1 MIDFHADTIYR
12 LWHDATDQN
21 LQENSLS
28 VSVNGLEK
36 IGAMAQCLAIYTPPQ
51 CTWSDMK
58 AIHERFVKELETCKG
73 HIAQATCTDEIRS
86 NGLSAILTV
95 EDMKATEGD
104 WAKVEEVISWKPRI
118 VGPVWNVANAYA
130 NPNSKDKAKMAL
142 GLTAQGRQLVEL
154 LSSHGIIIDVSH
166 MSDGGFWELVDM
178 GLPIVATH
186 SDARALVD
194 HPRNLTDDM
203 IRAIADRGGI
213 VGLNLCPAFL
223 HDYSDA
229 RNPEACESRIEDMV
243 RHVMHMR
250 AVGGD
255 EVIALGTDFDGISGA
270 LEIAKVEELPRL
282 LDALSD
288 AGLPSSVIDR
298 FWTGN
303 ALRVLA

>member
-12 LWHDATDQN
+12 LWHEATDQG
-21 LQENSLS
+21 LQENTLS
-28 VSVNGLEK
+28 VSVKGLEK
-36 IGAMAQCLAIYTPPQ
+36 IGAMA
-51 CTWSDMK
+51 
-58 AIHERFVKELETCKG
+58 RFVKEMEACKG

-95 EDMKATEGD
+95 EDMKPTAGD

-118 VGPVWNVANAYA
+118 VGLVWNVANAYA
-130 NPNSKDKAKMAL
+130 NPNSEDKAKMAL
-142 GLTAQGRQLVEL
+142 GLSAQGRQLVEL

-166 MSDGGFWELVDM
+166 ISDGGFWDLVDM
-178 GLPIVATH
+178 GVPIVATH

-229 RNPEACESRIEDMV
+229 RSPEACESRIEDMV

-255 EVIALGTDFDGISGA
+255 EVIAL
-270 LEIAKVEELPRL
+270 V
-282 LDALSD
+282 
-288 AGLPSSVIDR
+288 
-298 FWTGN
+298 WTGN

>member
-1 MIDFHADTIYR
+1 
-12 LWHDATDQN
+12 
-21 LQENSLS
+21 
-28 VSVNGLEK
+28 
-36 IGAMAQCLAIYTPPQ
+36 MAQCLAIYTPPQ

-58 AIHERFVKELETCKG
+58 AIHERFVKEMDVCKG
-73 HIAQATCTDEIRS
+73 HIVQATCTDEIRS

-130 NPNSKDKAKMAL
+130 SPNSEDKAKMEL
-142 GLTAQGRQLVEL
+142 GLSAQGRQLVEL

-166 MSDGGFWELVDM
+166 MSDGGFWDLVDM
-178 GLPIVATH
+178 GVPIVATH

-229 RNPEACESRIEDMV
+229 RSPETCESRIEDMV

-250 AVGGD
+250 SVGGD

-288 AGLPSSVIDR
+288 AGLPSSAIDR

>member
-12 LWHDATDQN
+12 LWHEATDQN

-28 VSVNGLEK
+28 VSVRGLEK

-58 AIHERFVKELETCKG
+58 EIHKRFVKEMETCKG

-95 EDMKATEGD
+95 EDMKATAGD
-104 WAKVEEVISWKPRI
+104 WAKVEEVISWEPRI

-178 GLPIVATH
+178 GLPIV
-186 SDARALVD
+186 VD

-288 AGLPSSVIDR
+288 AGLSSSVIDR

>member
-12 LWHDATDQN
+12 LWHEATDQN

-28 VSVNGLEK
+28 VSVRGLEK

-58 AIHERFVKELETCKG
+58 EIHERFVKEMETCKG

-130 NPNSKDKAKMAL
+130 NPNSGNKAKMAL

-166 MSDGGFWELVDM
+166 MSDGGFWDLVDM
-178 GLPIVATH
+178 GVPIVATH

-194 HPRNLTDDM
+194 HPRNLTEPDGRHDQSHRRQGWNRGAEPLPGIPPRLFRCKEPGGM
-203 IRAIADRGGI
+203 REPDRGHGAP
-213 VGLNLCPAFL
+213 CHAHAF
-223 HDYSDA
+223 
-229 RNPEACESRIEDMV
+229 SR
-243 RHVMHMR
+243 R
-250 AVGGD
+250 
-255 EVIALGTDFDGISGA
+255 
-270 LEIAKVEELPRL
+270 
-282 LDALSD
+282 
-288 AGLPSSVIDR
+288 
-298 FWTGN
+298 
-303 ALRVLA
+303 